1 MEQENKTF
9 GAGPTLTLEPELDM
23 SAPQNPPLMEAKP
36 EMDPVQK
43 EMAQTVLSR
52 EEQQMV
58 DAFAEKIDVE
68 NINQILS
75 YGAGTQKKM
84 AEFSR
89 NWERWETFSLRWWA
103 SCVILIRKK
112 KKESSDFLNVRQIRS
127 RP

>member
-43 EMAQTVLSR
+43 KWHRQCSHGRAADVR
-52 EEQQMV
+52 RICR
-58 DAFAEKIDVE
+58 EKIVWE

-84 AEFSR
+84 AEFSDVGFGKCKIPGTGR
-89 NWERWETFSLRWWA
+89 GGRPS
-103 SCVILIRKK
+103 
-112 KKESSDFLNVRQIRS
+112 RS
-127 RP
+127 GGGRAA

>member
-84 AEFSR
+84 AEFSD
-89 NWERWETFSLRWWA
+89 EALE
-103 SCVILIRKK
+103 
-112 KKESSDFLNVRQIRS
+112 NVRSEELGEVGDLLAQVVGELRDFDT
-127 RP
+127 